1 MMSTDRWLESAADVL
16 SYMLQAEH
24 QLSVDRS
31 LLAATLAGR
40 RASLSHSIGLPLTEA
55 QMLLGVD
62 ELRDLARHM
71 AAASARRT
79 QVA

>member
-1 MMSTDRWLESAADVL
+1 MSTHRWLESAADVL
-16 SYMLQAEH
+16 AYLLQSDH

-40 RASLSHSIGLPLTEA
+40 RASLSYSIGLPLAEA
-55 QMLLGVD
+55 QALLGVD
-62 ELRDLARHM
+62 ELREIARHM
-71 AAASARRT
+71 ATASARRT